1 MDIYI
6 FVFSRLWFVC
16 GRCKGKRDIF
26 RGFGYRE
33 DGFLV
38 VNFQCDFWM
47 AMLEIEDGV
56 MEKVYFVGLFELE
69 VYSFGILFLMVGVG
83 LRGLGFVL

>member
-1 MDIYI
+1 
-6 FVFSRLWFVC
+6 
-16 GRCKGKRDIF
+16 
-26 RGFGYRE
+26 
-33 DGFLV
+33 
-38 VNFQCDFWM
+38 
-47 AMLEIEDGV
+47 MLEIEDGV